1 MSKQPPESGK
11 HTSHV
16 KDHWGIAT
24 KAIHGFGGA
33 DPATGAVSLP
43 IYQTSTYQFRDSQHG
58 ADLFAG
64 EADGYIYSRI
74 SNPTVDAFQREIAC
88 LEGGEDAMGFASG
101 MAASFNALMTVCRA
115 GESYVSSETVYGG
128 THALSDHVMPRFGVK
143 AHEVDATDL
152 NVVEDAIKKAE
163 NVKALF
169 FETPA
174 NPTLA
179 ILDIKELTDLGHKYG
194 LTVIVD
200 NTFATPILQRP
211 LEYGVDVV
219 MHSATKYISG
229 HGDVVAGAVVS
240 SKEFMDRLRHDVYI
254 DTGATMAPLSAWL
267 LLRGLKTLPIRM
279 AKHCENANRIAQFL
293 AFHPKVKKVH
303 YPGLANHPGHELAKR
318 QMSDFG
324 GMIAF
329 EIKGGFNEGKK
340 LMDAVDLAKVAVSL
354 GDCDTLICHPAST
367 THSTYAVEEREAA
380 GILDNLIRI
389 SVGIEDSTDIM
400 DDLNQAL
407 KVL

>member
-1 MSKQPPESGK
+1 MTK
-11 HTSHV
+11 V

-24 KAIHGFGGA
+24 KAIHGFGGG
-33 DPATGAVSLP
+33 DSVTGAVSLP
-43 IYQTSTYQFRDSQHG
+43 IYQTSTYSFRDSQHG
-58 ADLFAG
+58 ADLFSGDA
-64 EADGYIYSRI
+64 EGYIYSRI

-88 LEGGEDAMGFASG
+88 LEGGEAAQGLASG
-101 MAASFNALMTVCRA
+101 MAASFNALMAVCKS
-115 GESYVSSETVYGG
+115 GDSYVSSTTVYGG
-128 THALSDHVMPRFGVK
+128 THALSAHVMPRFGVT
-143 AHEVDATDL
+143 AIEVDATDL
-152 NVVEDAIKKAE
+152 NIVEDAIKRAK
-163 NVKALF
+163 NCKALF

-174 NPTLA
+174 NPNLA
-179 ILDIKELTDLGHKYG
+179 ILDIKALADLGHKHG

-219 MHSATKYISG
+219 SHSATKYISG
-229 HGDVVAGAVVS
+229 HGDVVAGCVVG
-240 SKEFMDRLRHDVYI
+240 SKEFIDKLRNDVYI
-254 DTGATMAPLSAWL
+254 DTGATMAPLTAWL

-279 AKHCENANRIAQFL
+279 AKHCENATRMAQFL
-293 AFHPKVKKVH
+293 SFHPKVKKVH
-303 YPGLANHPGHELAKR
+303 YPGLVSHPGHELAKR
-318 QMSDFG
+318 QMSNFG

-329 EIKGGFNEGKK
+329 EIDGGFEEGKK

-367 THSTYAVEEREAA
+367 THSTYAPEQRMKS

-389 SVGIEDSTDIM
+389 SVGIEDYVDIM

-407 KVL
+407 KKL